1 MKKRPLG
8 QNFLIDEEVADEI
21 VAQAAISNDDC
32 VVEIGPGKGVL
43 THRLAEQAGRLIAVE
58 IDPKLYGPIS
68 KEFSSREHVEFIL
81 ADAMKFD
88 FGSLPHPFK
97 VVSNLPYYAATHIL
111 KRLIG
116 YRAHVQDMTLMLQ
129 KEVIDRFSAEPGSK
143 EYGSLTVYLQYYC
156 DVERV
161 LEVGKNAFSPP
172 PKVDSSVV
180 KITPL
185 PKPRV
190 QTLDEKIFF
199 KVVHAAF
206 FHKRKMLKNNFKLWS
221 KLFKEE
227 KGSTFL
233 DDIDLSRRGETLS
246 LQEFADLTNFLCQAH
261 EEFSE

>member
-21 VAQAAISNDDC
+21 VASAGISKDDC

-43 THRLAEQAGRLIAVE
+43 THRLAEQAGRLIEIE
-58 IDPKLYGPIS
+58 IDPKLFGPIK
-68 KEFSSREHVEFIL
+68 KEFASQEHVEFIL
-81 ADAMKFD
+81 ADALKFD

-111 KRLIG
+111 KRLIT
-116 YRAHVQDMTLMLQ
+116 YRAHIQDMTLMLQ
-129 KEVIDRFSAEPGSK
+129 KEVVDRFSAEPDSK
-143 EYGSLTVYLQYYC
+143 EYGSLTVYLQYHC

-161 LEVGKNAFSPP
+161 LEVGKNAFLPA

-185 PKPRV
+185 EKPRV

-206 FHKRKMLKNNFKLWS
+206 FHKRKMLKNNFKLWH
-221 KLFKEE
+221 KQFKKE
-227 KGSTFL
+227 KDHTFL
-233 DDIDLSRRGETLS
+233 ADIDLSRRGETLS
-246 LQEFADLTNFLCQAH
+246 LQEFADLADFLYH
-261 EEFSE
+261 SNEELEK